1 MVVSKTEL
9 QPTNIRAYGI
19 ELEKVHN
26 ITYLGANVNDN
37 WDINKEIRIRI
48 EKGRAAFYKLK
59 KILINRDITL
69 NLKIRLI
76 RCYTFSTL
84 LYGMESWTLTETLM
98 KRLEAFEMWIYRR
111 VLRISWV
118 DRIRNEIVL
127 LRIKKS
133 TEITKTIKIR
143 KTSREV

>member
-1 MVVSKTEL
+1 MCQVIVM
-9 QPTNIRAYGI
+9 
-19 ELEKVHN
+19 EKRVHN
-26 ITYLGANVNDN
+26 ITYLDANFNYN

-48 EKGRAAFYKLK
+48 EKAKAAFYKLK

-69 NLKIRLI
+69 DLKIRLI
-76 RCYTFSTL
+76 RCDIFSTL

-98 KRLEAFEMWIYRR
+98 KKLKAFEMWIYRR

-127 LRIKKS
+127 HRMKKT
-133 TEITKTIKIR
+133 TEITKTIKI
-143 KTSREV
+143 